1 MFNLSNLVFIDASQI
16 TLLVVIAALLV
27 LYPIFMFIRNKKE
40 KEKRTELYESI
51 HKGDYVLTYS
61 GIMGK
66 VVEILEKQNG
76 KFLTIQTGE
85 GKNSG
90 FVCVTID
97 AVYTF
102 TDNKDKIFG
111 IDGEPISS
119 DSKDQKV
126 ESKQEEN
133 NGEKKVD
140 NDEKVQNQTEIQNQ
154 EAVVSTQNNNKATK
168 KTSKKQNTKKA

>member
-1 MFNLSNLVFIDASQI
+1 MFYLSNLCFIDASQI
-16 TLLVVIAALLV
+16 TLLVVVAALLV

-111 IDGEPISS
+111 VDGEPVTT
-119 DSKDQKV
+119 KDTDNKANSTEEVKKV
-126 ESKQEEN
+126 EEKPVEE
-133 NGEKKVD
+133 V
-140 NDEKVQNQTEIQNQ
+140 
-154 EAVVSTQNNNKATK
+154 KASEEVTAINEEQQDKTTPK
-168 KTSKKQNTKKA
+168 KTSKKQKSKKA